1 MDGSSVMDEQILELT
16 KQITTLTEKVTI
28 LNERL
33 PNHISWTERNV
44 KDHES
49 RLRDLEQTVP
59 KDLRQQLSQLNQFRW
74 VLMGVAL
81 ASGGVGAMLVK
92 VLGA

>member
-1 MDGSSVMDEQILELT
+1 MEEQILELT
-16 KQITTLTEKVTI
+16 RQVTI

-49 RLRDLEQTVP
+49 RLRDLEAVVP
-59 KDLRQQLSQLNQFRW
+59 KDLRKQLSDLNQFRW
-74 VLMGVAL
+74 TIIGVSL
-81 ASGGVGAMLVK
+81 ASGGVGALLAK
-92 VLGA
+92 LLGA